1 MINFFY
7 RLFLTFNST
16 SLIIVIFLIKEQ
28 ETIKWPQIMS
38 FIPDYISYILYF
50 LLPVFFTYLSLLL
63 SRLLSNDSLEKSKK
77 VIEKEQTLELSKI
90 AEVEQAN
97 NSFLPSY
104 LGYFFVA
111 LSIPYFE
118 TLIIVF
124 LLLFIFTFFSQTL
137 YFNPLFL
144 LFGFQFYYLTTI
156 NRTKIFLITRKSL
169 KDPKDINLPNL
180 KRIND
185 FTFIDL
191 RR

>member
-1 MINFFY
+1 
-7 RLFLTFNST
+7 
-16 SLIIVIFLIKEQ
+16 
-28 ETIKWPQIMS
+28 MS

-63 SRLLSNDSLEKSKK
+63 SSLLSNDSLEKSKK
-77 VIEKEQTLELSKI
+77 VIEKEGKERTIELSKI

-118 TLIIVF
+118 TLIFVF

-144 LFGFQFYYLTTI
+144 LFGFKFYYLTTI

-169 KDPKDINLPNL
+169 KDPKNINLPNL